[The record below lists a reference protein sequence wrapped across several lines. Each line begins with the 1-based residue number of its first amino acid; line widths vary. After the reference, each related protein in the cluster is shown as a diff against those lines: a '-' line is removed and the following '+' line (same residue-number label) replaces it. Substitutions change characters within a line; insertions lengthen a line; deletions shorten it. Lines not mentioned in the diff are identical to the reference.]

1 MLRKWDGNDSRDS
14 AAAAI
19 FEVWFSKHLK
29 AAVLRQQLGESGAKL
44 ATPGDNMRILM
55 ALADPVVMPLAER
68 NALIISSL
76 RNALDEIAA
85 KLGPDMNAWKWGA
98 LHKAVFPH
106 PLESVVA
113 PDQKDRFT
121 VSGLP
126 LGGSSGTPMA
136 TTYRTSDFA
145 LTSGAS

>member
-1 MLRKWDGNDSRDS
+1 SLEDSQRMQTDTVSTHARKMIPLLTEVHAVEPREEQALAMLRKWDGNDSRDS

-76 RNALDEIAA
+76 KNALDEIAA
-85 KLGPDMNAWKWGA
+85 KLGP
-98 LHKAVFPH
+98 
-106 PLESVVA
+106 
-113 PDQKDRFT
+113 
-121 VSGLP
+121 
-126 LGGSSGTPMA
+126 
-136 TTYRTSDFA
+136 
-145 LTSGAS
+145 